1 MEESIDV
8 DGCLRRWK
16 EGDEAA
22 AEELIQHLFPVISKI
37 VRTHLPRRDDE
48 KDLVQEILMKTFAK
62 LHQFKGDAPITHWV
76 SRLALTTCL
85 DRLRAQKIR
94 PEIRQADLTPEES
107 DVFDAAWLT
116 GSSPDAGAAIA
127 ARDLVD
133 KILSSLSPEDRSL
146 ILMVDLEGRSLQEIA
161 DAMGWSISKVK
172 MRLFRVRPQLRQM
185 IQRLE
190 NENEQN

>member
-1 MEESIDV
+1 MDETLDV

-16 EGDEAA
+16 DGDEAA
-22 AEELIQHLFPVISKI
+22 AEELIRYLFPVISRI

-48 KDLVQEILMKTFAK
+48 KDLVQEILMKTFSR
-62 LHQFKGDAPITHWV
+62 LHQYKGDAPITHWV

-94 PEIRQADLTPEES
+94 PEIRRSDLTPEES
-107 DVFDAAWLT
+107 DVFEAAWLS
-116 GSSPDAGAAIA
+116 GSSPDAGDAIA

-133 KILSSLSPEDRSL
+133 KILASLSPEDRSL
-146 ILMVDLEGRSLQEIA
+146 ILMVDLEGRSLQEISETT
-161 DAMGWSISKVK
+161 GWSISKIK

-185 IQRLE
+185 IHKLE
-190 NENEQN
+190 ERK

>member
-1 MEESIDV
+1 MEEPTDV
-8 DGCLRRWK
+8 DDCLRRWK

-22 AEELIQHLFPVISKI
+22 AEQLIRYLFPVISKI

-48 KDLVQEILMKTFAK
+48 KDLIQEILMKTFSR
-62 LHQFKGDAPITHWV
+62 LHQYKGDAPLTHWV

-94 PEIRQADLTPEES
+94 PEIRHADLTPEES
-107 DVFDAAWLT
+107 DVYEAAWLS
-116 GSSPDAGAAIA
+116 GSSPDAGNAIA

-133 KILSSLSPEDRSL
+133 KILAALSPEDRSL
-146 ILMVDLEGRSLQEIA
+146 ILMVDLEGRSLQEISETT
-161 DAMGWSISKVK
+161 GWSISKIK

-185 IQRLE
+185 IQKLE
-190 NENEQN
+190 ERK

>member
-1 MEESIDV
+1 MDENLDV
-8 DGCLRRWK
+8 GNLLRRWK
-16 EGDEAA
+16 DGDEAA
-22 AEELIQHLFPVISKI
+22 AEELILHLFPVISKI

-62 LHQFKGDAPITHWV
+62 LHQYKGNAPLTHWV

-94 PEIRQADLTPEES
+94 PEIRRADLTPDES

-116 GSSPDAGAAIA
+116 GSSPDASEAIA

-133 KILSSLSPEDRSL
+133 KMLATLSPEDRSL
-146 ILMVDLEGRSLQEIA
+146 ILMVDLEGHSLQEIS
-161 DAMGWSISKVK
+161 DVTGWSISKIK
-172 MRLFRVRPQLRQM
+172 MRLFRIRPQLRQM
-185 IQRLE
+185 IHKLE
-190 NENEQN
+190 EQK

>member
-1 MEESIDV
+1 MEEAIDV

-22 AEELIQHLFPVISKI
+22 AEELIRHLFTVISRI

-48 KDLVQEILMKTFAK
+48 KDLVQEILMKTFSK
-62 LHQFKGDAPITHWV
+62 LHQYKGDAPITHWV
-76 SRLALTTCL
+76 SRLAVTTCL

-94 PEIRQADLTPEES
+94 PEVRRADLTPDES

-116 GSSPDAGAAIA
+116 GSSPDAGDAIA

-133 KILSSLSPEDRSL
+133 KILSFLSPEDRSL
-146 ILMVDLEGRSLQEIA
+146 ILMVDLEGRSLQEISETT
-161 DAMGWSISKVK
+161 GWSISKIK

-185 IQRLE
+185 IQKLE
-190 NENEQN
+190 ERK